1 MLWEYVYTCDD
12 ALPTR
17 LYCLFMA
24 AKTENSPSP
33 RSWSFL
39 ASAADSLYLWGGDG
53 DAEPNTV
60 HIYSVNTEIWMR
72 EFTKGPHPPAEL
84 SNGGCSLAGQHIYL
98 YGGRYGSSRSG
109 SSRSGSLYQLNTDNW
124 SWSELSNC
132 SAGGPVRKSR
142 CRMITYKDQ
151 LVVVGGLYGYNE
163 EPDSKQ
169 PGSRYEDGWTNELHC
184 YSLTTGKS
192 EASLCEHV
200 Y

>member
-1 MLWEYVYTCDD
+1 
-12 ALPTR
+12 
-17 LYCLFMA
+17 MA

-39 ASAADSLYLWGGDG
+39 ASATDRLYFWSGAG

-60 HIYSVNTEIWMR
+60 HIYSVNTETWMR
-72 EFTKGPHPPAEL
+72 EFTKGPHPPAGL
-84 SNGGCSLAGQHIYL
+84 CNGGCSLAGQHIYF
-98 YGGRYGSSRSG
+98 YGGRYGL
-109 SSRSGSLYQLNTDNW
+109 SRSGSLYQLNTDNW

-132 SAGGPVRKSR
+132 SAGGPGRKEG

-151 LVVVGGLYGYNE
+151 LVVVGGFYGHNKK
-163 EPDSKQ
+163 PDSKQ
-169 PGSRYEDGWTNELHC
+169 PERGYTNELHC
-184 YSLTTGKS
+184 YSLTAGKS

>member
-12 ALPTR
+12 ALPNR
-17 LYCLFMA
+17 LFMA

-33 RSWSFL
+33 RSFSFL
-39 ASAADSLYLWGGDG
+39 ASAADRLYLWSRERDHQ
-53 DAEPNTV
+53 PNTV
-60 HIYSVNTEIWMR
+60 HIYSVNTETWMR
-72 EFTKGPHPPAEL
+72 EFTKGPHPPAGL

-98 YGGRYGSSRSG
+98 YGGYYGSSL
-109 SSRSGSLYQLNTDNW
+109 SGSLYQMNTDNW
-124 SWSELSNC
+124 RWSELSNC
-132 SAGGPVRKSR
+132 SAGGPGRKEG

-151 LVVVGGLYGYNE
+151 LVVVGGYCDYIK

-169 PGSRYEDGWTNELHC
+169 PGSRYEDGYTNELHC

>member
-1 MLWEYVYTCDD
+1 
-12 ALPTR
+12 
-17 LYCLFMA
+17 MA
-24 AKTENSPSP
+24 FSP
-33 RSWSFL
+33 RSSSFVT
-39 ASAADSLYLWGGDG
+39 SIKDGLYLWGGDRG
-53 DAEPNTV
+53 AEPNV
-60 HIYSVNTEIWMR
+60 VCIFDINTETWMR
-72 EFTKGPHPPAEL
+72 EFTNGPHPPAALED
-84 SNGGCSLAGQHIYL
+84 GGCSLAGQHIYF
-98 YGGRYGSSRSG
+98 YGGCDELCISMDESSM
-109 SSRSGSLYQLNTDNW
+109 SGSLYQLNTDNW

-132 SAGGPVRKSR
+132 SAGGPGRKTG

-169 PGSRYEDGWTNELHC
+169 PGSRYENGFTNELHC

>member
-1 MLWEYVYTCDD
+1 
-12 ALPTR
+12 
-17 LYCLFMA
+17 MA

-39 ASAADSLYLWGGDG
+39 ASAADRLYLWGGHG

-60 HIYSVNTEIWMR
+60 HIYSVNTETWMR
-72 EFTKGPHPPAEL
+72 EFTNSPAGL
-84 SNGGCSLAGQHIYL
+84 RGGGCSVAGQHIYL
-98 YGGRYGSSRSG
+98 YGGYDG
-109 SSRSGSLYQLNTDNW
+109 SSRSGSLYQMNTDNW

-132 SAGGPVRKSR
+132 SAGGPGRKSG
-142 CRMITYKDQ
+142 CGMITYKDQ
-151 LVVVGGLYGYNE
+151 LVVVGGYYGHNE

-169 PGSRYEDGWTNELHC
+169 PGSRYEHGWTNELHR

>member
-1 MLWEYVYTCDD
+1 
-12 ALPTR
+12 
-17 LYCLFMA
+17 MA

-39 ASAADSLYLWGGDG
+39 ASAWDRLYLWGGLG
-53 DAEPNTV
+53 DPQPNTV
-60 HIYSVNTEIWMR
+60 HIYSVNTETWMR
-72 EFTKGPHPPAEL
+72 EFTNGPHPGAGL
-84 SNGGCSLAGQHIYL
+84 RGGGCSVAGQYIYL
-98 YGGRYGSSRSG
+98 YGGYYG

-132 SAGGPVRKSR
+132 SAGGPVRKSG
-142 CRMITYKDQ
+142 CEMITYKDQ
-151 LVVVGGLYGYNE
+151 LVVVGGYYGPYK

-169 PGSRYEDGWTNELHC
+169 PGSAYERGWTNELHC

-192 EASLCEHV
+192 EASLCEHL